1 MFLGKPDTCQDI
13 ILDKGDD
20 FNETKSQRRELTKR
34 KWISLASFL
43 TSIWKT
49 ARTKKK
55 KLKKYKRLLCENK
68 KVTLTT
74 VCRFNAT
81 FFSFFFYRQQQSHVI
96 TQ

>member
-55 KLKKYKRLLCENK
+55 IK
-68 KVTLTT
+68 KVQALAVWEQKSYTNNM
-74 VCRFNAT
+74 CRFNAT